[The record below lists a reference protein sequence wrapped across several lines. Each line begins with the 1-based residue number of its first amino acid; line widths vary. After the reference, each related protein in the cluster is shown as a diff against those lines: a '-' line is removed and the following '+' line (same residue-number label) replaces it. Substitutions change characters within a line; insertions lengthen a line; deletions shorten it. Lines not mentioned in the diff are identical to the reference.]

1 MSSAIS
7 INRLGWQAF
16 FQQQLHLEELEHAS
30 IARVCGHHRNGYL
43 LHTIQGTL
51 TLHANS
57 ALPEMTLGDWLL
69 LDEQQHFVR
78 LLERKSLFKRKA
90 AGTRVTEQLIAAN
103 VDTLFI
109 VCSLNQD
116 FNLSR
121 IERYL
126 ALAHE
131 ATVTPVV
138 VLTKQDLCAD
148 VEDKRQAVQAL
159 DPFLQVETVN
169 ALDKDSCSSLLAYC
183 GAGQTLSLL
192 GSSGVGKSTLVNSLL
207 GYDIQKTATIREDDS
222 KGRHTTTARTMHFL
236 PSGAVLID
244 TPGMRELQLTE
255 CETGVRQTFADIE
268 QLAQQCRF
276 NDCQH
281 QSEPGCTI
289 QQAIATGEL
298 EPRRLSNYL
307 KLLAEQAHN
316 SASLQQRHAQ
326 DRQFGRM
333 VKTVSTVSR
342 KLKKGY

>member
-16 FQQQLHLEELEHAS
+16 FQQQLNLEELEYTN

-51 TLHANS
+51 TLHANP
-57 ALPEMTLGDWLL
+57 ALPEMALGDWLL
-69 LDEQQHFVR
+69 LDQQQHFVR

-90 AGTRVTEQLIAAN
+90 AGTKVTEQLIAAN

-131 ATVTPVV
+131 AAVTPVV
-138 VLTKQDLCAD
+138 VLTKADLCAD
-148 VEDKRQAVQAL
+148 AAEKCQAVQAL
-159 DPFLQVETVN
+159 DPFLAVASVN
-169 ALDKDSCSSLLAYC
+169 ALDQDNCAALLSWC
-183 GAGQTLSLL
+183 GTGQTLSLL

-207 GYDIQKTATIREDDS
+207 GHDIQKTAAIREDDS

-236 PSGAVLID
+236 PSGAVIID
-244 TPGMRELQLTE
+244 TPGMRELQLAE
-255 CETGVRQTFADIE
+255 CETGVRRTFADIE

-276 NDCQH
+276 SDCQH
-281 QSEPGCTI
+281 QSEPGCAI
-289 QQAIATGEL
+289 QQAISSGAL
-298 EPRRLSNYL
+298 EPRRLSNYQ
-307 KLLAEQAHN
+307 KLLAEQARN
-316 SASLQQRHAQ
+316 SASLQQLHAQ
-326 DRQFGRM
+326 DRQFGRV
-333 VKTVSTVSR
+333 VKTLSAASR

>member
-1 MSSAIS
+1 
-7 INRLGWQAF
+7 
-16 FQQQLHLEELEHAS
+16 
-30 IARVCGHHRNGYL
+30 
-43 LHTIQGTL
+43 
-51 TLHANS
+51 
-57 ALPEMTLGDWLL
+57 
-69 LDEQQHFVR
+69 
-78 LLERKSLFKRKA
+78 
-90 AGTRVTEQLIAAN
+90 
-103 VDTLFI
+103 
-109 VCSLNQD
+109 
-116 FNLSR
+116 
-121 IERYL
+121 
-126 ALAHE
+126 
-131 ATVTPVV
+131 

-281 QSEPGCTI
+281 QSEPGCAI

-307 KLLAEQAHN
+307 KLLAEQARN